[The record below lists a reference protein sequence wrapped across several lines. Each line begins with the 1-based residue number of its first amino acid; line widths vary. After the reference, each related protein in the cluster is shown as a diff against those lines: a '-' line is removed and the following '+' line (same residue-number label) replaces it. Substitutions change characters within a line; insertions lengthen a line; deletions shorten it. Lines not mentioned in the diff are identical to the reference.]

1 MNASRQGTESA
12 WRDPDDA
19 PELDDKWFDEADL
32 SEGGR
37 LIRRG
42 RPRAGS
48 RKVSTTIRFDKDVVE
63 AFRAGGEG
71 WQTRMKDALRQWLS
85 EHH

>member
-1 MNASRQGTESA
+1 MSASRQDTESA

-42 RPRAGS
+42 RPRAPN

-71 WQTRMKDALRQWLS
+71 WQTRMNDALRQWLS
-85 EHH
+85 QRR

>member
-1 MNASRQGTESA
+1 MSASRQDTETG

-32 SEGGR
+32 LEGGR

-42 RPRAGS
+42 RPRAES
-48 RKVSTTIRFDKDVVE
+48 RKVSTTIRFDKDVVD

-71 WQTRMKDALRQWLS
+71 WQTRINDALRQWLS
-85 EHH
+85 EHR